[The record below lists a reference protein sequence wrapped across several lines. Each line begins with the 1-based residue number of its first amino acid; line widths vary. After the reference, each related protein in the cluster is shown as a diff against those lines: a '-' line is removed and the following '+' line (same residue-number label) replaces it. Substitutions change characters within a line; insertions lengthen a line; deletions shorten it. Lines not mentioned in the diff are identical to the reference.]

1 MHSHSFFCIIN
12 DMKLRI
18 TLSVIILIFLMVVYP
33 SLLIL
38 LRPYGQGIITIVLI
52 CILVMLSFFVFS
64 GVQKLLTYTIYIGF
78 TLLFLFLFPSDY
90 QVLIALISTFVMI
103 VHPLSKFEYYLSKKM
118 SPNFKNPIRIHLSG
132 SYWPY
137 FEYRKAMKAYYHL
150 PQSKKLHKNRWYL
163 IFRQL
168 TTISLLFIG
177 VFMIVNETS
186 NIVNALDA
194 FSITRFFNLYI
205 VFLLILMSYYA
216 YKKGFTTVIRA
227 LMIGVF
233 PIIIYVLMTASF
245 DAYFR
250 IPMLIMIFI
259 VFLFILV
266 FEYQRYFDRVTIDVF
281 DYHDEQNNQ
290 IVYANSLFEP
300 IIYNDTYILSTHYLI
315 KISLTTFHQQLN
327 TILKYMNKHHIILT
341 AYAYG
346 EQMFH
351 LYADFHFKD
360 REKVDLFKTFLESL
374 FIIGIPYELK
384 EDKHKLLYEKK
395 FYHQKAYIIARAKH
409 LARQLED
416 VSNEKIII
424 VSVFMYFDNM
434 DTIES
439 LKKSYNYTYVESMSL
454 DAYYTIKIDV
464 PVPNNSFIIEKT
476 VQDILHV
483 MTENKGQ
490 FIRILVS
497 KII

>member
-12 DMKLRI
+12 DMKIRI
-18 TLSVIILIFLMVVYP
+18 SLSVMILIILMILYP

-38 LRPYGQGIITIVLI
+38 LEPYGQGIVTIILI
-52 CILVMLSFFVFS
+52 CILAMLSFFVFS
-64 GVQKLLTYTIYIGF
+64 GVQKLLVYTIYIGF

-90 QVLIALISTFVMI
+90 QVFIALVASFIMI
-103 VHPLSKFEYYLSKKM
+103 IHPLSKLEYYLSKKM
-118 SPNFKNPIRIHLSG
+118 SPSFKNPIRIHLSG

-150 PQSKKLHKNRWYL
+150 PQSKKLHKNKWYL
-163 IFRQL
+163 LSRQL
-168 TTISLLFIG
+168 TTLGLLFLS
-177 VFMIVNETS
+177 VFLIINETS

-194 FSITRFFNLYI
+194 FSFIRFFNLYV
-205 VFLLILMSYYA
+205 VFLLVLMSYYA

-227 LMIGVF
+227 LMIGIL
-233 PIIIYVLMTASF
+233 PMIIYLLLTSSF
-245 DAYFR
+245 DAYLR
-250 IPMLIMIFI
+250 VPMILMVSTVFAFIFI
-259 VFLFILV
+259 

-281 DYHDEQNNQ
+281 DYYEEESKR

-315 KISLTTFHQQLN
+315 KISLTTFHKHLQ

-360 REKVDLFKTFLESL
+360 RAKVDLFKTFLESL
-374 FIIGIPYELK
+374 FTIGIPYELQ

-395 FYHQKAYIIARAKH
+395 FYHQPAYIIARAKH
-409 LARQLED
+409 LSRQLED

-424 VSVFMYFDNM
+424 VSVLMYFETMNM
-434 DTIES
+434 FANI
-439 LKKSYNYTYVESMSL
+439 KKSYTFTYIESMSM
-454 DAYYTIKIDV
+454 DAYHTIKIDM
-464 PVPNNSFIIEKT
+464 PVPNNGFVIETT
-476 VQDILHV
+476 VKDILNV
-483 MTENKGQ
+483 MSLNKGQ

-497 KII
+497 KIL

>member
-12 DMKLRI
+12 GMKLRI
-18 TLSVIILIFLMVVYP
+18 SLSVIILLFVMILYP

-38 LRPYGQGIITIVLI
+38 LEPYGQGIVTIILI
-52 CILVMLSFFVFS
+52 CILAMLSFFVFS
-64 GVQKLLTYTIYIGF
+64 GVQKLLVYTIYIGF
-78 TLLFLFLFPSDY
+78 TLLFLFLFPAVY
-90 QVLIALISTFVMI
+90 QVLIAFIASLIMI
-103 VHPLSKFEYYLSKKM
+103 IHPLSKFEFYLSKKM
-118 SPNFKNPIRIHLSG
+118 SPSFKSPIRIHLSG

-150 PQSKKLHKNRWYL
+150 PQSKKLHKNKWYL
-163 IFRQL
+163 LSRQL
-168 TTISLLFIG
+168 TTLGLLFAGI
-177 VFMIVNETS
+177 FLIINETS

-194 FSITRFFNLYI
+194 FSFIRFFNLYI
-205 VFLLILMSYYA
+205 VFLLVLMSYYA

-227 LMIGVF
+227 LMIGVL
-233 PIIIYVLMTASF
+233 PMMIYILLTSSF
-245 DAYFR
+245 DAYLR
-250 IPMLIMIFI
+250 LPMLLMVSTVFAFIF
-259 VFLFILV
+259 V
-266 FEYQRYFDRVTIDVF
+266 FEYQRYYDRVTIDVF
-281 DYHDEQNNQ
+281 DYYEEKNKR

-300 IIYNDTYILSTHYLI
+300 IIYNDTYILSSHYLI
-315 KISLTTFHQQLN
+315 KISLTTFHKHLHE
-327 TILKYMNKHHIILT
+327 ILKYMNKHHIILT

-360 REKVDLFKTFLESL
+360 RAKVDLFKTFLESL
-374 FIIGIPYELK
+374 FTIGIPFELQ

-395 FYHQKAYIIARAKH
+395 FYHQPPYIIARAKH

-424 VSVFMYFDNM
+424 ISVLMFFENIDMLEK
-434 DTIES
+434 I
-439 LKKSYNYTYVESMSL
+439 KKSYTFNYIESMSM
-454 DAYYTIKIDV
+454 DAYHTIKIDV
-464 PVPNNSFIIEKT
+464 PVPNNGFVIETT
-476 VQDILHV
+476 VKDILSV
-483 MTENKGQ
+483 MSINKGQ